1 MKEDSEVPV
10 EEVKHKVNLEVEDRK
25 VVAPSSWKPGVV
37 WDGDDGEV
45 TSRPSVERVPHWDD
59 ILESWGYDPNV
70 YEIVEPVK
78 ISTWDAQTKEGQAQ
92 LWSYKAGIR
101 LRTGPKSIPFDDLVT
116 KVKRH
121 RPLSAKTPEGD
132 LTFVVCL
139 ADWQIGKADGD
150 GLVGTIERLEQMV
163 VDVERRI
170 RDLRLMGRPLG
181 TLFVIGMGDI
191 IEGCEGN
198 YASQAWMT
206 QANRREQVRIA
217 REHAYNAITKWSKHF
232 KQVIVSAVPGNH
244 GENRLDGKAFT
255 DVGDNDDVA
264 IFEVLA
270 EILNEN
276 PEAYGHVDF
285 RIPENELS
293 VTFNL
298 SGVNIGFSHGHVTGG
313 GANPQAKQRKWWEDQ
328 SFGEQPMGQAKILV
342 TAHYHHFSINQ
353 YGKKCHIQCPAMDGG
368 SEWWI
373 NLKGAESPPGTLTFV
388 VGEDASNSGWTDVYV
403 V

>member
-1 MKEDSEVPV
+1 MSEDTGKPV
-10 EEVKHKVNLEVEDRK
+10 EGKVNVDVEDRK
-25 VVAPSSWKPGVV
+25 VVPPSSWKPGVV
-37 WDGDDGEV
+37 WDGDEGEV
-45 TSRPSVERVPHWDD
+45 TSRPSVERVPYWDD
-59 ILESWGYDPNV
+59 ILESWGYDPAV

-78 ISTWDAQTKEGQAQ
+78 ISTWDAQTKEGSQQ

-101 LRTGPKSIPFDDLVT
+101 LRTGPKDIPFDDLLK

-121 RPLSAKTPEGD
+121 RPLSAKTPDGD

-150 GLVGTIERLEQMV
+150 GLEGTIDRLDQMV

-170 RDLRLMGRPLG
+170 RDLRLMGRELG

-191 IEGCEGN
+191 IEGCDQN
-198 YASQAWMT
+198 YASQIWRT
-206 QANRREQVRIA
+206 QANRREQVKIA
-217 REHAYNAITKWSKHF
+217 RQKAYDAITRWSKHF
-232 KQVIVSAVPGNH
+232 KNVIVSAVPGNH

-270 EILNEN
+270 EILHEN
-276 PEAYGHVDF
+276 PEAYGHVEF

-298 SGVNIGFSHGHVTGG
+298 SGVNIGFTHGHVAGG
-313 GANPQAKQRKWWEDQ
+313 GSTPQLKQRRWWEDQ
-328 SFGEQPMGQAKILV
+328 TFGEQPMGQARILV
-342 TAHYHHFSINQ
+342 TAHYHHFSIAQ
-353 YGKKCHIQCPAMDGG
+353 YGKKCHMQCPAMDGG
-368 SEWWI
+368 SEWWTNI
-373 NLKGAESPPGTLTFV
+373 KGAESPPGTLTFV
-388 VGEDASNSGWTDVYV
+388 VGEGASNPGWTDVQV
-403 V
+403 I